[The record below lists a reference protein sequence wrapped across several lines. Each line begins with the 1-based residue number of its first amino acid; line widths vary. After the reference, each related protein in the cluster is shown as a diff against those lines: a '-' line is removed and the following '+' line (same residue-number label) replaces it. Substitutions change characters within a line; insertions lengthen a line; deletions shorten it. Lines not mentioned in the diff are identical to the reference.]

1 MKKLKPVGIIA
12 IICLIGLGI
21 VLGSRSG
28 RSDADSRSNGKTVQ
42 PRTGTTAGPV
52 ATPAPDATPS
62 PPAEMP
68 EHIKFKFL
76 FEHLA
81 NINDKPGILREYQ
94 GKTGLPDGVF
104 NVLVLLAVEHEQQ
117 AVVIDQHA
125 KIIIDNFHAQYPRNM
140 PPGMAPPP
148 PPRELLDLQD
158 QRDALS
164 LRYRD
169 RLKTQIGDETYARL
183 KQFMDDEFRP
193 KPMGVQGTPPKPP
206 VLPRRE
212 AK

>member
-21 VLGSRSG
+21 VLGARSG
-28 RSDADSRSNGKTVQ
+28 TSGAASRSNGKTAQ
-42 PRTGTTAGPV
+42 PRIGPTAGPV
-52 ATPAPDATPS
+52 ATPANADPKATP
-62 PPAEMP
+62 PPEMP
-68 EHIKFKFL
+68 EHVKFKFL

-81 NINDKPGILREYQ
+81 NIKDQPGILRDYQ

-104 NVLVLLAVEHEQQ
+104 NLLILLAVEHEQQ

-164 LRYRD
+164 LSYRD
-169 RLKTQIGDETYARL
+169 LLKTQIGDETYIRF
-183 KQFMDDEFRP
+183 KQFMETEFRP
-193 KPMGVQGTPPKPP
+193 KPRAVQGTPSSLPKG
-206 VLPRRE
+206 E
-212 AK
+212 DK